1 MTVAASTAGECPD
14 VRIASVVDGSA
25 AAAAAA
31 ATAETRVSTAEPI
44 LLELFNPIADA
55 DEIIYDSSKECAGD
69 DVDMGAA
76 ASEHD
81 TANGHGTDEPS
92 VGSGTASAE
101 HRTSPLSPT
110 AASPASSPAANHSF
124 LSLVLRAMGGCLL
137 RPRRRS
143 NESVTSAPPGK
154 GPNVPHLS
162 PKRKGIRGRLQ
173 LIQSRSSSSD
183 NSDPVTATTSVG
195 ERNLS
200 SGGSGDSADKSS
212 VGRSSKVVAHTNEY
226 CEGGFASEAY
236 NVSYHE
242 LDDDTL
248 DGASYAFSQAAG
260 ISEEAKVE
268 VDIGSVVAR
277 IGVDLGNANT
287 EGGNDAIS
295 ILFDDEDED
304 EAGDDL
310 LAISVGDGEND
321 ECGSSESPSISEN
334 NPADELDYIRPLF
347 THQSLRQASEKRTS
361 YDFVIDEDESDE
373 CLCKVSQVD
382 VDSTSQQN
390 EE

>member
-1 MTVAASTAGECPD
+1 
-14 VRIASVVDGSA
+14 
-25 AAAAAA
+25 
-31 ATAETRVSTAEPI
+31 
-44 LLELFNPIADA
+44 
-55 DEIIYDSSKECAGD
+55 
-69 DVDMGAA
+69 
-76 ASEHD
+76 
-81 TANGHGTDEPS
+81 
-92 VGSGTASAE
+92 
-101 HRTSPLSPT
+101 
-110 AASPASSPAANHSF
+110 
-124 LSLVLRAMGGCLL
+124 
-137 RPRRRS
+137 
-143 NESVTSAPPGK
+143 
-154 GPNVPHLS
+154 VPHLS

-200 SGGSGDSADKSS
+200 SGGSGDSADNKSS

-226 CEGGFASEAY
+226 CDCGSASEAY

-242 LDDDTL
+242 LDDDTI

-268 VDIGSVVAR
+268 VDIGSFVAR
-277 IGVDLGNANT
+277 IGVDLSNAST
-287 EGGNDAIS
+287 EGGTDAIS

-310 LAISVGDGEND
+310 LAISVGDGDEKSSGEND
-321 ECGSSESPSISEN
+321 ECGSSESPPISEN

-382 VDSTSQQN
+382 V
-390 EE
+390 

>member
-14 VRIASVVDGSA
+14 VRIASVVDGSAA

-55 DEIIYDSSKECAGD
+55 DAIIYDSSKECAGD

-76 ASEHD
+76 ASEHG

-110 AASPASSPAANHSF
+110 ASPATSPAANHSF
-124 LSLVLRAMGGCLL
+124 LSLVLLAMGVCLL

-183 NSDPVTATTSVG
+183 NSEPVTATTSVG

-200 SGGSGDSADKSS
+200 PGGSGDSADKSS
-212 VGRSSKVVAHTNEY
+212 VGRSSKVVAHTNE
-226 CEGGFASEAY
+226 Y

-321 ECGSSESPSISEN
+321 ECGSSESPSISKN

-382 VDSTSQQN
+382 VDSTSQQKTKN
-390 EE
+390 E

>member
-1 MTVAASTAGECPD
+1 MP
-14 VRIASVVDGSA
+14 
-25 AAAAAA
+25 
-31 ATAETRVSTAEPI
+31 PI

-69 DVDMGAA
+69 DVDLGAA

-81 TANGHGTDEPS
+81 TANGHETDEPNI
-92 VGSGTASAE
+92 GSGTASTE

-110 AASPASSPAANHSF
+110 ASPATSPAATNHSF
-124 LSLVLRAMGGCLL
+124 LSLVLRTMGGCLL
-137 RPRRRS
+137 RPRRRN
-143 NESVTSAPPGK
+143 NESVTSTASGK
-154 GPNVPHLS
+154 GPNVFHLS

-200 SGGSGDSADKSS
+200 AGGSGDSADKSS
-212 VGRSSKVVAHTNEY
+212 VGRSSKVFRNPLAHSDSRD
-226 CEGGFASEAY
+226 GGSASEAY

-242 LDDDTL
+242 LDDDTI

-277 IGVDLGNANT
+277 IGNACT
-287 EGGNDAIS
+287 EGGDDAIS

-310 LAISVGDGEND
+310 LAISVGDADEMKEDESSGEND
-321 ECGSSESPSISEN
+321 ERGSSESPSLLEN
-334 NPADELDYIRPLF
+334 NPADELDYIHPLF

-361 YDFVIDEDESDE
+361 YDFVIDEEESDDE

-382 VDSTSQQN
+382 VPADSTSEQN

>member
-1 MTVAASTAGECPD
+1 MP
-14 VRIASVVDGSA
+14 
-25 AAAAAA
+25 
-31 ATAETRVSTAEPI
+31 PI

-69 DVDMGAA
+69 DVDLGAA

-81 TANGHGTDEPS
+81 TANGHETDEPNI
-92 VGSGTASAE
+92 GSGTASTE

-110 AASPASSPAANHSF
+110 ASPATSPAATNHSF
-124 LSLVLRAMGGCLL
+124 LSLVLRTMGGCLL
-137 RPRRRS
+137 RPRRRR
-143 NESVTSAPPGK
+143 NESVTSAASGK

-200 SGGSGDSADKSS
+200 AGGSGDSADKSS
-212 VGRSSKVVAHTNEY
+212 VGRGSKVFRNPLANSDSRD
-226 CEGGFASEAY
+226 GGSASEAY

-242 LDDDTL
+242 LDDDTI

-277 IGVDLGNANT
+277 IGVDLGT
-287 EGGNDAIS
+287 GGGDDAIS
-295 ILFDDEDED
+295 ILFDD

-310 LAISVGDGEND
+310 LAISVGDADEMKEDELVENN
-321 ECGSSESPSISEN
+321 EHGSSESPSMLHN
-334 NPADELDYIRPLF
+334 NPADELDYIQPLF

-361 YDFVIDEDESDE
+361 YDFVIDEEESDDE

-382 VDSTSQQN
+382 VPVHVDSTSEQN

>member
-1 MTVAASTAGECPD
+1 MTADECPD
-14 VRIASVVDGSA
+14 FKIASAVDGSA
-25 AAAAAA
+25 AATTTT
-31 ATAETRVSTAEPI
+31 TAETRVSTAEPI

-69 DVDMGAA
+69 DVDLGAA

-110 AASPASSPAANHSF
+110 ASPATSPAANHSF
-124 LSLVLRAMGGCLL
+124 LSLVLRAVGGCLL
-137 RPRRRS
+137 RPRS

-154 GPNVPHLS
+154 GPNVPHS

-226 CEGGFASEAY
+226 

-287 EGGNDAIS
+287 GEGDDAIS

-321 ECGSSESPSISEN
+321 ECGSSESPPISEN

>member
-1 MTVAASTAGECPD
+1 MTADKCPD
-14 VRIASVVDGSA
+14 FKIASAVDGSAA

-31 ATAETRVSTAEPI
+31 ATAETRVSTTEPI

-110 AASPASSPAANHSF
+110 ASPATSPAANHSF

-137 RPRRRS
+137 RPRCRS
-143 NESVTSAPPGK
+143 NESVTSAPSGK
-154 GPNVPHLS
+154 GPNAPLPSH
-162 PKRKGIRGRLQ
+162 KRKGIRGRLQ

-226 CEGGFASEAY
+226 CEGGSASEAY

-304 EAGDDL
+304 EAGDEI

-382 VDSTSQQN
+382 VDSTSQQKTKN
-390 EE
+390 E

>member
-1 MTVAASTAGECPD
+1 MP
-14 VRIASVVDGSA
+14 
-25 AAAAAA
+25 
-31 ATAETRVSTAEPI
+31 PI

-69 DVDMGAA
+69 DVDLGAA

-81 TANGHGTDEPS
+81 TANGHETDEPNI
-92 VGSGTASAE
+92 GSGTASTE

-110 AASPASSPAANHSF
+110 ASPATSPAATNHSF
-124 LSLVLRAMGGCLL
+124 LSLVLRTMGGCLL
-137 RPRRRS
+137 RPRRRN
-143 NESVTSAPPGK
+143 NESVTSTASGK
-154 GPNVPHLS
+154 GPNVFHLS

-200 SGGSGDSADKSS
+200 AGGSGDSADKSS
-212 VGRSSKVVAHTNEY
+212 VGRSSKVFRNPLAHSDSRD
-226 CEGGFASEAY
+226 GGSASEAY

-242 LDDDTL
+242 LDDDTI

-277 IGVDLGNANT
+277 IGVDLGT
-287 EGGNDAIS
+287 GGGDDAIS
-295 ILFDDEDED
+295 ILFDD

-310 LAISVGDGEND
+310 LAISVGDADEMKEDELVENN
-321 ECGSSESPSISEN
+321 EHGSSESPSMLHN
-334 NPADELDYIRPLF
+334 NPADELDYIQPLF

-361 YDFVIDEDESDE
+361 YDFVIDEEESDDE

-382 VDSTSQQN
+382 VPVHVDSTSEQN

>member
-1 MTVAASTAGECPD
+1 MTADECPD
-14 VRIASVVDGSA
+14 VKIASVVDGST
-25 AAAAAA
+25 AAAA
-31 ATAETRVSTAEPI
+31 ATAETRVSTTEPI

-69 DVDMGAA
+69 DVDLGAA

-81 TANGHGTDEPS
+81 TANGHGTDEQHCP
-92 VGSGTASAE
+92 
-101 HRTSPLSPT
+101 SPLSPT
-110 AASPASSPAANHSF
+110 ASPATSPAANHSF

-143 NESVTSAPPGK
+143 NESATSAPPGK

-200 SGGSGDSADKSS
+200 SGGSGDSADNKSS

-226 CEGGFASEAY
+226 CDCGSASEAY

-242 LDDDTL
+242 LDDDTI

-277 IGVDLGNANT
+277 IGVDLSNAST

-310 LAISVGDGEND
+310 LAISVG

-334 NPADELDYIRPLF
+334 SPADELDYIRPLF

-382 VDSTSQQN
+382 VDSTSQKN